1 MQETLFNS
9 VFNSS
14 TGTPTV
20 DFLSLSTSLLVSL
33 LLGLILAAAYKYRT
47 FYTKEFVMTLTLLPT
62 LIAMIIFMVNGN
74 LGAGVAVAGTFSLIR
89 FRSAAASSKELLL
102 IFTATA
108 IGLATGMGYLLL
120 ASCFTLFICLLL
132 LALENSSF
140 TKVSRS
146 KRHLQITL
154 PRDYDYEDLF
164 AKNFPKHHTDSH
176 LLSLKSQKKGQQL
189 ILEYE
194 VEFDASIRDKA
205 IMDILSS
212 LDPEVEVNLTK
223 TAQKR
228 KTL

>member
-9 VFNSS
+9 VFTS
-14 TGTPTV
+14 TTNAV
-20 DFLSLSTSLLVSL
+20 NVNILSLISSLLVSL
-33 LLGLILAAAYKYRT
+33 ILGVILATAYKYRT

-120 ASCFTLFICLLL
+120 ATCFTILICLVLFG
-132 LALENSSF
+132 LEKSSF
-140 TKVSRS
+140 TKVNRS
-146 KRHLQITL
+146 KRILHITL
-154 PRDYDYEDLF
+154 PRNYDYHELLE
-164 AKNFPKHHTDSH
+164 KNFPNHHTDSQ
-176 LLSLKSQKKGQQL
+176 LISLKSQKKGNQL
-189 ILEYE
+189 ILEYD
-194 VEFDASIRDKA
+194 VEFDAEIHDKT
-205 IMDILSS
+205 IMDTLTA
-212 LDPEVEVNLTK
+212 LDPDVEITITK

>member
-9 VFNSS
+9 VFTSS
-14 TGTPTV
+14 TGVGNV
-20 DFLSLSTSLLVSL
+20 DIFSLTSSLLVSL
-33 LLGLILAAAYKYRT
+33 VLGIILAAAYKYRT

-120 ASCFTLFICLLL
+120 ALSFTILICLALF
-132 LALENSSF
+132 ALENSAF

-146 KRHLQITL
+146 KRILQIAL
-154 PRDYDYEDLF
+154 PRSYDYSDLLE
-164 AKNFPKHHTDSH
+164 KNFPQHHTSSQ
-176 LLSLKSQKKGQQL
+176 LISLKSQKKGEQI
-189 ILEYE
+189 ILEYD
-194 VEFDASIRDKA
+194 VEFDNSIQDKE
-205 IMDILSS
+205 IMDTLSE
-212 LDPEVEVNLTK
+212 LDPAVEVTITK

>member
-9 VFNSS
+9 VFTSS
-14 TGTPTV
+14 TGVVNV
-20 DFLSLSTSLLVSL
+20 DIFSLTSSLLVSL
-33 LLGLILAAAYKYRT
+33 VLGIILATAYKYRT

-120 ASCFTLFICLLL
+120 ALCFTILICAVLFI
-132 LALENSSF
+132 LENSAF

-146 KRHLQITL
+146 KRILQITL
-154 PRDYDYEDLF
+154 PRGYDYQNLLE
-164 AKNFPKHHTDSH
+164 KNFPHHHTSSQ
-176 LLSLKSQKKGQQL
+176 LTSLKSQKKGEQI
-189 ILEYE
+189 ILEYD
-194 VEFDASIRDKA
+194 VEFDDNIQDKE
-205 IMDILSS
+205 IMDTLSA
-212 LDPEVEVNLTK
+212 LDPAVEITITK
-223 TAQKR
+223 SAQKR